1 MIASTPSLPGWGFW
15 LVLAA
20 AWFATMGWRPMLEPD
35 EGRYAEIP
43 REMHVT
49 GDWVTPRLDG
59 LKYFEK
65 PPLQYWAT
73 ATMYSLFGVQEWTA
87 RFWSCALAFLCL
99 PLTYAFA
106 RHLHGSETVGIAALA
121 ALAINPYFAIVGQLN
136 LLDTSLTFFLTAA
149 MFAFLRARSAPAGS
163 SEERRWML
171 IMSLAM
177 ALATLTKGIVAL
189 VLAGGT
195 LVFHMI
201 VTREVRPLR
210 RWHLPLTIPLYL
222 AVTVPWFL
230 VVSARNPEFP
240 GFFFIHEHFQRFL
253 TDVSDRVQPW
263 WFFLPNVF
271 LAVLPWIALL
281 VPAVRDLWRAGPR
294 NSEAST
300 PWFLLIWCVFTVFF
314 FSASHSKLPTYV
326 LPVMPALAVILA
338 PRIADARTRVRSAAW
353 IAFGLVAVIAAGLV
367 ILGQRSG
374 EDVPFVVLAW
384 SAVAGSLA
392 ALGALFASRRALAPI
407 AASILAFQALIVSYS
422 ALPPLRTA
430 KRLVDDVRPAIGPH
444 TRLFSVD
451 QYRQSIPP
459 YLGRTLRLAIYRGEL
474 EFGIS
479 QESGHFIETLDQF
492 IAEWLLQSDAVAFID
507 APLMQTLDARQVPM
521 RVIARDDRTVAVAR
535 R

>member
-1 MIASTPSLPGWGFW
+1 VSSSTPSLPGWGFW
-15 LVLAA
+15 LVLAT
-20 AWFATMGWRPMLEPD
+20 AWFATMGWRPLLEPD

-73 ATMYSLFGVQEWTA
+73 ATMYSLFGVREWTS
-87 RFWSCALAFLCL
+87 RFWACALAFLCL

-106 RHLHGSETVGIAALA
+106 RHLHASETIGLAALA

-136 LLDTSLTFFLTAA
+136 LLDSSLTFFLTAA
-149 MFAFLRARSAPAGS
+149 MFAFLRARAASPGS

-171 IMSLAM
+171 TLSLAM
-177 ALATLTKGIVAL
+177 ALATLTKGLVAL

-195 LVFHMI
+195 LGLHMI
-201 VTREVRPLR
+201 VAREARPLR

-230 VVSARNPEFP
+230 LVSARNPEFP
-240 GFFFIHEHFQRFL
+240 GFFFIHEHVQRFL

-281 VPAVRDLWRAGPR
+281 VPTVRDLWRIGPR
-294 NSEAST
+294 GPEGST

-326 LPVMPALAVILA
+326 LPIMPALAVLIA

-353 IAFGLVAVIAAGLV
+353 IAFGLVAFIAAGLV
-367 ILGQRSG
+367 ILGRRSG
-374 EDVPFVVLAW
+374 EMPFSVLAW
-384 SAVAGSLA
+384 SAIAGSIA
-392 ALGALFASRRALAPI
+392 ALGALFATRRALAPI
-407 AASILAFQALIVSYS
+407 AASVLAFQALIVSYS

-430 KRLVDDVRPAIGPH
+430 KWLVDDVRPVIGPR

-459 YLGRTLRLAIYRGEL
+459 YLGRTLRPVMYRGEL
-474 EFGIS
+474 EFGIA
-479 QESGHFIETLDQF
+479 QESGHFIESLDQF
-492 IAEWLLQSDAVAFID
+492 IAEWLRQSDAVAFID
-507 APLMQTLDARQVPM
+507 APLMQTLEAHQVPM

>member
-1 MIASTPSLPGWGFW
+1 VIATTPSQPGWVFW
-15 LVLAA
+15 LVLAL

-73 ATMYSLFGVQEWTA
+73 ATMYTLFGVGEWTA

-106 RHLHGSETVGIAALA
+106 RHLYGGTAAGLAALA

-136 LLDTSLTFFLTAA
+136 LLDSSLTFFLTAA
-149 MFAFLRARSAPAGS
+149 MFTFLRARAAPAGS

-171 IMSLAM
+171 LVALAL
-177 ALATLTKGIVAL
+177 AFATLTKGIVAL

-195 LVFHMI
+195 LLLHMI

-210 RWHLPLTIPLYL
+210 RWHLPLTIPLYF
-222 AVTVPWFL
+222 AVTAPWFFL
-230 VVSARNPEFP
+230 VSARNPEFP
-240 GFFFIHEHFQRFL
+240 GFFFVHEHFQRFL
-253 TDVSDRVQPW
+253 TDVSDRVEPW
-263 WFFLPNVF
+263 WFFLPSIL
-271 LAVLPWIALL
+271 LAVLPWIALIAP
-281 VPAVRDLWRAGPR
+281 VVRDLWRRGPR
-294 NSEAST
+294 DREAST
-300 PWFLLIWCVFTVFF
+300 PWFILIWCVFTVFF
-314 FSASHSKLPTYV
+314 FSISHSKLPTYV
-326 LPVMPALAVILA
+326 LPIMPALAVLLA

-353 IAFGLVAVIAAGLV
+353 IAFGLIAFIGVGLV
-367 ILGQRSG
+367 ILGQRSR
-374 EDVPFVVLAW
+374 EDVPYAVFAW
-384 SAVAGSLA
+384 SAIGGSLA
-392 ALGALFASRRALAPI
+392 LLGVMFAKRRALVPI

-422 ALPPLRTA
+422 SLPPVRTA
-430 KRLVDDVRPAIGPH
+430 KWLVNDVRPAIGPQ

-459 YLGRTLRLAIYRGEL
+459 YLGRTLRPVMYRGEL
-474 EFGIS
+474 EFGIA
-479 QESGHFIETLDQF
+479 QDSGHFIETLDQF
-492 IAEWLLQSDAVAFID
+492 IAVWLRQSDAVAFVD
-507 APLMQTLDARQVPM
+507 APLMKTLDARQVPM